1 MLLLETFSRIWTPI
15 FPAFFANFL
24 TACTIHLSET
34 AVVAGRAS
42 TSTFGHQGSTAFI
55 PGKILYTQYS
65 LLISK
70 TLLKTLILFLH
81 NRTLWTFIQAI
92 KISSIFYLKKCLIPT
107 ISLVFFCCIN
117 AQFTLKRTAIK
128 VINFKITLRGITLS
142 FLLIQRFIVVNQT
155 FLQLEFS
162 TIFDKFRQ
170 FSTNW
175 HLKQVL
181 NWYKKTS

>member
-128 VINFKITLRGITLS
+128 IINFKITLRGITLLFFTHTKIYRCES
-142 FLLIQRFIVVNQT
+142 NISAIGIFDHFRLV
-155 FLQLEFS
+155 S
-162 TIFDKFRQ
+162 TIFDKFASQ
-170 FSTNW
+170 
-175 HLKQVL
+175 
-181 NWYKKTS
+181 TSVEMI